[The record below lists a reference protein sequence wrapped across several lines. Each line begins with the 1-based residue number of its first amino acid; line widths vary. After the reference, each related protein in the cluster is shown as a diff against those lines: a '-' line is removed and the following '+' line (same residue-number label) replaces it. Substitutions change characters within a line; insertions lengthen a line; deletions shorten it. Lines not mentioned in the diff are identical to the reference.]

1 VTAAGSKRD
10 IGSVIGDMLAGS
22 VLIHWL
28 ACAKAAVKVSGY
40 IAKARPSP
48 RAAARRRIHSAWAL
62 PVFTASDMVCF
73 RRILDG
79 ILRAGR

>member
-1 VTAAGSKRD
+1 MTAEGSKRG
-10 IGSVIGDMLAGS
+10 IGSVTGDMLAGS

-28 ACAKAAVKVSGY
+28 ARAKAAVTVSGY

-62 PVFTASDMVCF
+62 ADMVCS

-79 ILRAGR
+79 ILRADR